1 MAITTSPSSATS
13 PAGRGTSP
21 TPPSG
26 RNRWGRRPSDE
37 RSPRPSK
44 PGLIMVVVLVTQ
56 LMIVLDAAIVNIALP
71 DIQTQLKM
79 NPANL
84 SWVVNAY
91 TLAFGGLL
99 LLGARAGDIFGRRR
113 AFLAGLAIFTLSS
126 FLGGIAQDSALLLA
140 SRALQGVGAALVAP
154 SALAILM
161 SSVKPGREQTRAI
174 GLYTVVSASGAAI
187 GLIAGG
193 VLTSVASWRWVFFVN
208 VPIGIVVLALGLRA
222 LPVSKITKGA
232 VDVAGA
238 LLVTAGM
245 STLVYGFIR
254 AASDGWSDS
263 RTLASFAV
271 GVAMMAAFILVERR
285 AAAPITPLHLFA
297 HRDRSVAYVARTL
310 LVAGSMGTFFF
321 MSQFMQIVLGW
332 TPWESGLAFLPIPV
346 SVFAA
351 SQLVSRVFAQRFS
364 TKAIASTGLLL
375 SGIGLTWMSILD
387 VGSTYATMVPALVV
401 FGLGNGI
408 AFVPLTTAGIA
419 GVEPKDTSV
428 ASGLVS
434 VTQQLGGALGLAVL
448 VSVFATAGKG
458 AAQTSSAGH
467 AALEVFVHGADR
479 GFVVAG
485 GLLIVAFLLVLTVM
499 RRPQLAEADELVLAE
514 AEVEVEAGRHRAAA
528 VTD

>member
-1 MAITTSPSSATS
+1 
-13 PAGRGTSP
+13 
-21 TPPSG
+21 
-26 RNRWGRRPSDE
+26 
-37 RSPRPSK
+37 
-44 PGLIMVVVLVTQ
+44 MVVVLVTQ

-99 LLGARAGDIFGRRR
+99 LLGARAGDLFGRRR
-113 AFLAGLAIFTLSS
+113 AFLAGLAIFTLAS
-126 FLGGIAQDSALLLA
+126 FLGGMAQDSALLLA
-140 SRALQGVGAALVAP
+140 ARGLQGVGAALLAP

-208 VPIGIVVLALGLRA
+208 VPIGIVVLALGIRA
-222 LPVSKITKGA
+222 LPISKITKGA

-238 LLVTAGM
+238 VLVTAGM

-254 AASDGWSDS
+254 AASDGWSDT
-263 RTLASFAV
+263 RALASFAA
-271 GVAMMAAFILVERR
+271 GLIMMVAFVLVERR
-285 AAAPITPLHLFA
+285 AKAPITPLHLFA

-346 SVFAA
+346 AVFTA
-351 SQLVSRVFAQRFS
+351 SQLVSRIFSQRFS
-364 TKAIASTGLLL
+364 TRAIASTGLLL

-387 VGSTYATMVPALVV
+387 VSSTYATMVPALVV

-485 GLLIVAFLLVLTVM
+485 GLLILAFVLVLTVM

-514 AEVEVEAGRHRAAA
+514 AEVAERDRAAA